1 MMQGLESMRFKIDLL
16 RFASIP
22 RLPYD
27 DTMGAIEGTVR
38 VRRLAWESQAQAERC
53 AFLEESQ
60 TRM

>member
-1 MMQGLESMRFKIDLL
+1 MRFKIDLL